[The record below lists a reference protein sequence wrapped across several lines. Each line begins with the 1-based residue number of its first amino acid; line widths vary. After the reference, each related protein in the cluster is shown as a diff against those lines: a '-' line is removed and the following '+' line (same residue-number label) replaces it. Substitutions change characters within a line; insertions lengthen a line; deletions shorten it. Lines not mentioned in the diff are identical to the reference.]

1 MLNIRMSVM
10 SLLSGKLEANEIW
23 MFFLLSAWPSL
34 NHLVLV
40 GHISSRYFFTQ
51 IELLKEWRSVLIN

>member
-1 MLNIRMSVM
+1 MLNIRMSVI
-10 SLLSGKLEANEIW
+10 SLFSGRLEANEIW

-40 GHISSRYFFTQ
+40 GHINSRYFFMHA
-51 IELLKEWRSVLIN
+51 ELLQRDQRRRI

>member
-1 MLNIRMSVM
+1 M